1 MNKIMEFKR
10 LKDLREDHDLTTREL
25 ANKLEINHVQY
36 WRYEKGQRDLPTYLL
51 IKLAD
56 LYQTSTDYILERTD
70 ETTPYKNKKDK

>member
-36 WRYEKGQRDLPTYLL
+36 WRYEKGQRDLPVSYTHLGSWKAVTFPLL
-51 IKLAD
+51 MG
-56 LYQTSTDYILERTD
+56 
-70 ETTPYKNKKDK
+70 N